1 MDILTVTLNLLKGF
15 AVTCELFGLTLLF
28 SLPLGLLIS
37 FGSKSGIKFIRV
49 IIRSFIW
56 VIRGTPLMLQVI
68 TVYYGP
74 ALLFQWGL
82 LPRFAAVLIAFVINY
97 ACYFA
102 EIFRGGISA
111 VPEGQY
117 EAGAV
122 LGLTKRQIFC
132 KIVLLQVIKNVLAP
146 ISNEIITLVKD
157 TSLARVIMVEEIL
170 FRAQKYTA
178 YGYILPLFYSGVFY
192 LLFVGALTLLFNY
205 AEKKLAYIKV

>member
-1 MDILTVTLNLLKGF
+1 MPVT
-15 AVTCELFGLTLLF
+15 
-28 SLPLGLLIS
+28 
-37 FGSKSGIKFIRV
+37 
-49 IIRSFIW
+49 
-56 VIRGTPLMLQVI
+56 
-68 TVYYGP
+68 
-74 ALLFQWGL
+74 
-82 LPRFAAVLIAFVINY
+82 FVINY
-97 ACYFA
+97 ACYLA